1 MQIMSIVTAARLSRS
16 TLFAFAAEGV
26 FWGAFAALVPELKAQ
41 IGATDGEF
49 GTAMLFTAV
58 GAVSAMWLAPRF
70 DAMLGRWAMTTAA
83 LLLAVSFLF
92 PALTSSFW
100 LFTALMLV
108 AGAAAGLLDV
118 VMNARVSVI
127 EGAHNTSLMNL
138 NHAVFSLAYAGSA
151 LATGIAREAQIAP
164 WMVFIGLCA
173 LVLSVAPLMIQNKT
187 APSPE
192 PKQQSANHKINH
204 VMIWGGLIVLIAF
217 MAENATEG
225 WSALFI
231 ERDLNG
237 HAAQGALGPAILG
250 LTMGVGRLAGQFITQ
265 RFRDEMVIKYASAL
279 AALGMLIAALAP
291 TPIVAY
297 LGFGLG
303 GLGVSVVAPM
313 AFSIVGRHFD
323 KDMRT
328 YAISRVAV
336 LGYFGFFIGPPLM
349 GWISEA
355 AGLRV
360 SFVSIAVVLG
370 FVPLCL
376 FYLGKNARD
385 D

>member
-1 MQIMSIVTAARLSRS
+1 MQIMSILAAARLSRS

-41 IGATDGEF
+41 IGASDGEF

-58 GAVSAMWLAPRF
+58 GAVSAMWLAPKF
-70 DAMLGRWAMTTAA
+70 DALLGRRAMAA
-83 LLLAVSFLF
+83 AAVLLAISFLF

-100 LFTALMLV
+100 LFTILMV
-108 AGAAAGLLDV
+108 IAGATAGLLDV

-138 NHAVFSLAYAGSA
+138 NHAVFSLAYAGAA
-151 LATGIAREAQIAP
+151 LATGIAREARIAP
-164 WMVFIGLCA
+164 WIVFIGISA
-173 LVLSVAPLMIQNKT
+173 LVLFIAPLMIQNKT

-192 PKQQSANHKINH
+192 PKPQSAGHGLNH

-237 HAAQGALGPAILG
+237 RAAQGALGPAILG
-250 LTMGVGRLAGQFITQ
+250 LTMGIGRLAGQLITE
-265 RFRDEMVIKYASAL
+265 RLKEVIVIKYASAL
-279 AALGMLIAALAP
+279 AALGTLIAAFAP
-291 TPIVAY
+291 TPLIAY
-297 LGFGLG
+297 LGFGLAG
-303 GLGVSVVAPM
+303 FGVSVIAPM
-313 AFSIVGRHFD
+313 AFSIVGQHFE
-323 KDMRT
+323 KNMRA

-349 GWISEA
+349 GWISEV
-355 AGLRV
+355 AGLRA

-376 FYLGKNARD
+376 FYLNRNAQND
-385 D
+385 

>member
-1 MQIMSIVTAARLSRS
+1 MENMSILTAARLSRS

-58 GAVSAMWLAPRF
+58 GAVSAMWLAPKF
-70 DAMLGRWAMTTAA
+70 DALLGRKAMAA
-83 LLLAVSFLF
+83 AAVLLALSFLF

-100 LFTALMLV
+100 LFTVLMVV
-108 AGAAAGLLDV
+108 AGATAGLLDV

-138 NHAVFSLAYAGSA
+138 NHAVFSLAYAGAA

-164 WMVFIGLCA
+164 WMVFIGIFV
-173 LVLSVAPLMIQNKT
+173 LVISIAPLIIQDKT

-192 PKQQSANHKINH
+192 TKPQAAGHGVNH

-237 HAAQGALGPAILG
+237 RAAQGALGPAILG
-250 LTMGVGRLAGQFITQ
+250 LTMGIGRLAGQFITE
-265 RFRDEMVIKYASAL
+265 RVKEVVVIKYASAL
-279 AALGMLIAALAP
+279 AALGTLIAAFAP
-291 TPIVAY
+291 TPLVAY
-297 LGFGLG
+297 LGFGLAG
-303 GLGVSVVAPM
+303 FGVSVVAPM
-313 AFSIVGRHFD
+313 AFSIVGQHFE
-323 KDMRT
+323 KNMRA

-349 GWISEA
+349 GWISEV
-355 AGLRV
+355 AGLRA

-376 FYLGKNARD
+376 FYLNRTARNA
-385 D
+385 